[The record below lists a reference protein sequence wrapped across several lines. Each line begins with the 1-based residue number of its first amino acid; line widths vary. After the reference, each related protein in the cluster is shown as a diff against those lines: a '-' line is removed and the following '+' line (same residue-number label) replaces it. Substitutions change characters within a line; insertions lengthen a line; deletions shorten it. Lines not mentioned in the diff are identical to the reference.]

1 MTKGGEGKIIHK
13 LIDHRQVFNI
23 VHDKKSDFIS
33 RRPCFNG
40 SLWLIT
46 LRTIK
51 RGNKD
56 WLEHIFN
63 NPEKRRYQLVQ
74 M

>member
-1 MTKGGEGKIIHK
+1 MTKGGEGKIIHN
-13 LIDHRQVFNI
+13 LIDHSQVLNV

-40 SLWLIT
+40 LLWLIT

-56 WLEHIFN
+56 WLEHIFD
-63 NPEKRRYQLVQ
+63 NPENRRYQLVQ
-74 M
+74 V